1 LVTTKDV
8 PPGGAG
14 EIKATFKSKGYNGPV
29 TKTITVETNDPD
41 HRTVRLTLKGKVTA
55 DVTVTPRFVN
65 FGNVQRGEPAKPVPL
80 TIEFRKGTQIRVKEV
95 RSENPAVQVRRVQ
108 ESDQG
113 AEYSVSLMEKP
124 PIGRVTGEITIE
136 TTSRKEPQIKVPV
149 HALVQGSVK
158 VSPQLLSLGLVS
170 PGKPV
175 TRQLTL
181 TKTGG
186 EKFTVKEVRE
196 GSSRLT
202 CQVITEK
209 EGEQYKIQVDYDPGD
224 QKTGRIAE
232 RLTIVTK
239 SGEEETVEV
248 PVYGAIREAG
258 PGAAGIGMPAV
269 PGAMSGD
276 PAP

>member
-65 FGNVQRGEPAKPVPL
+65 FGSVQRGEPGKPVQL
-80 TIEFRKGTQIRVKEV
+80 VIEFREGKKIRLEEV
-95 RSENPAVQVRRVQ
+95 LSENPAVRVSRVK
-108 ESDQG
+108 ESDHG
-113 AEYSVSLMEKP
+113 AEYSVSLSDKP
-124 PIGRVTGEITIE
+124 PIGRVTGEILIQ
-136 TTSRKEPQIKVPV
+136 TTSKKEPQIKVPV
-149 HALVQGSVK
+149 HAFVQGSAK

-186 EKFTVKEVRE
+186 DKFTVKEIRE
-196 GSSRLT
+196 GSSRLA
-202 CQVITEK
+202 CRVITEQ
-209 EGEQYKIQVDYDPGD
+209 EGEQYKVQVDYDPGD

-239 SGEEETVEV
+239 GGEEETIEV

-258 PGAAGIGMPAV
+258 PGAAGPGMP
-269 PGAMSGD
+269 PPIPGD